1 MTTPLESAKKALNY
15 EIEALKEAVN
25 NLDDNF
31 TKAVELILNGS
42 GRLIVSG
49 MGKSGLIGSKI
60 AATLSSARRKY
71 SRPRR
76 FRTGRI
82 SRRR

>member
-1 MTTPLESAKKALNY
+1 MTTPIESAKKALNY

-31 TKAVELILNGS
+31 TKAVELIMNSS

-60 AATLSSARRKY
+60 AATLSK
-71 SRPRR
+71 
-76 FRTGRI
+76 
-82 SRRR
+82 